1 MEMKNYIK
9 TKEVKA
15 KPMKRGEYNSYRG
28 WDTPADEN
36 PDDDGFLV
44 EYNDVGLTNH
54 PDHAGYIS
62 WFPAC
67 VFERVYHRVDGL
79 TFGQAI
85 EAMKAGKRAARA
97 GWNGKGMWVVLM
109 GGMTLPPYSTQG
121 TERKVN
127 DRTAKFIGEDTPFE
141 SLPYIAMWTAD
152 KKWLPGWLAS
162 QTDMLSEDWM
172 IVG

>member
-1 MEMKNYIK
+1 MKKYIGV
-9 TKEVKA
+9 KEIKA
-15 KPMKRGEYNSYRG
+15 IPMKRGEYNKYRG
-28 WDTPADEN
+28 WGIPVDES

-44 EYNDVGLTNH
+44 EYIDGGQANH
-54 PDHAGYIS
+54 PGHTGYIS
-62 WFPAC
+62 WSPKD
-67 VFERVYHRVDGL
+67 VFERAYRRVDGL
-79 TFGQAI
+79 TFGLAI
-85 EAMKAGKRAARA
+85 EAMKAGKRVARA
-97 GWNGKGMWVVLM
+97 GWNGNGMWIVLM

-162 QTDMLSEDWM
+162 QTDILSEDWM
-172 IVG
+172 IIE

>member
-1 MEMKNYIK
+1 MKRYIGV
-9 TKEVKA
+9 KEIKA
-15 KPMKRGEYNSYRG
+15 TPMKRGAYNTYRG
-28 WDTPADEN
+28 WECPADEN

-44 EYNDVGLTNH
+44 EYIDGGQANH

-62 WFPAC
+62 WSPAD
-67 VFERVYHRVDGL
+67 VFERAYRRVDGL

-85 EAMKAGKRAARA
+85 EAMKAGKKVARA

-141 SLPYIAMWTAD
+141 SLPYVAMWTAD

-172 IVG
+172 IVD